1 MKRKMI
7 GAAAAY
13 MSGLFFAS
21 FFTEG
26 SDFLLAAGLFPLFY
40 FIAGKLKWTISDI
53 SMITVIFFSAVT
65 VSHLYT
71 NLVYEKVTAYNGAE
85 ADFVGTV
92 TDIRYHDGDKAT
104 YTCEGRIESSP
115 ECTITYYGDDSF
127 TQIGDRIKLKKCLF
141 EMPEND
147 YLFSSKD
154 YYKARSIYLTSMK
167 AESVEFQ
174 HNDSHSLK
182 RWLLSYK
189 NSIVSDFNARMDP
202 ENGAILSGIVFG
214 EKNGI
219 DDTSKNLM
227 YRCGIGHVLAVS
239 GLHVSIMAFVIML
252 ILDAVHLNRI
262 ASFCI
267 LNIFLMLMII
277 IVNSPISAIRAA
289 IMLNVIY
296 SARIF
301 RRQSDTLNSLA
312 IAVLLICISHPY
324 SIMDTG
330 FILSVAGT
338 YGIGVFA
345 PYMTKEMKSITAIQK
360 FIKSFISMLCVML
373 VILPFSI
380 LYFDETSIIS
390 PVTNI
395 IIVPLC
401 SFAMVIGM
409 VYAISGGLISMLSLA
424 GVSLD
429 IVKAVTDLFGSL
441 KFSHFS
447 CSSKEVCIS
456 AVFGMLLTIVIYAIY
471 RSRRFVAISAAVAV
485 AVFALSSA
493 LFEKIR
499 HDSFTIAVLGKGTN
513 AAVVVTYEGRTDIFD
528 LSGHYKSDEYVQ
540 KYLSQNGISEIS
552 ILTLTDS
559 IQSQYSSFTKEL
571 ELVKIGGIFCAGD
584 TGDMLLNDKITSFG
598 ENTVHYNNGSYS
610 LEYKSGR
617 LDIFFGQR
625 SISVMSA
632 KDGDNADSDVNV
644 FYGNI
649 SENKLPD
656 LSGITVCLDLLDLAE
671 YRQINNFEI
680 IISDNEELSIR
691 RL

>member
-1 MKRKMI
+1 MI

-40 FIAGKLKWTISDI
+40 FIARKLKWTIADI
-53 SMITVIFFSAVT
+53 AMITVIFTSAVT

-104 YTCEGRIESSP
+104 YTCEGRIEGSP
-115 ECTITYYGDDSF
+115 ECTVTYYGDDSF

-154 YYKARSIYLTSMK
+154 YYKARGIYLTSMK
-167 AESVEFQ
+167 AESVEFE
-174 HNDSHSLK
+174 HTDSYGLR
-182 RWLLSYK
+182 RWLLRYK
-189 NSIVSDFNARMDP
+189 NSIVSDFSRRMGV

-214 EKNGI
+214 ETS
-219 DDTSKNLM
+219 DMDETSKTLM

-252 ILDAVHLNRI
+252 LLDAVHLNRI

-267 LNIFLMLMII
+267 MNVFLMLMII
-277 IVNSPISAIRAA
+277 IVDSPVSAIRAA

-312 IAVLLICISHPY
+312 IAVLVICISHPY
-324 SIMDTG
+324 SIMDSG

-345 PYMTKEMKSITAIQK
+345 PYITKEMKSATVLQR
-360 FIKSFISMLCVML
+360 FIKNFISMLCVML

-380 LYFDETSIIS
+380 IYFDETSIIS
-390 PVTNI
+390 PLTNI

-401 SFAMVIGM
+401 SYAMVIGM

-429 IVKAVTDLFGSL
+429 IVKAVTELLGSL
-441 KFSHFS
+441 EFAHFS
-447 CSSKEVCIS
+447 CSSREVCIS
-456 AVFGMLLTIVIYAIY
+456 AVCGMLLTIAVYAIF
-471 RSRRFVAISAAVAV
+471 RSRRLVAVSAAGAV
-485 AVFALSSA
+485 AVFAISSA
-493 LFEKIR
+493 LFERIR
-499 HDSFTIAVLGKGTN
+499 RDSFTAAVLGKGTN
-513 AAVVVTYEGRTDIFD
+513 AAVVITYEGRTDIFD

-540 KYLSQNGISEIS
+540 KYLSQNGISEIGT
-552 ILTLTDS
+552 LTLTDS
-559 IQSQYSSFTKEL
+559 IQSQYSSYTKEL

-584 TGDMLLNDKITSFG
+584 TGDMLLNEKITSFG
-598 ENTVHYNNGSYS
+598 ENIVNYDNGSYS
-610 LEYKSGR
+610 LRYESGR

-625 SISVMSA
+625 SISFMHA
-632 KDGDNADSDVNV
+632 RGGGTADSDVNV

-656 LSGITVCLDLLDLAE
+656 LTGMTVCLDLLDLAE

-680 IISDNEELSIR
+680 IISEDGEISIR